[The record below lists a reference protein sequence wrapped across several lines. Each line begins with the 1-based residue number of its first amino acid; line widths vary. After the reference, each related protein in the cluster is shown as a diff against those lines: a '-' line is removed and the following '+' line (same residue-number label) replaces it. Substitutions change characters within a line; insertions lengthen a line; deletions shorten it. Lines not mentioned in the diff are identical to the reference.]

1 MGARALRLVAFSVMT
16 AVGVLGSA
24 FAAGY
29 ALDDPGGL
37 VGAGLVT
44 AWTVPMVGLGAFALL
59 APDRATPLLVAAT
72 YALLAFAAVDAVF
85 GVVPTDEVGPAVTLA
100 VLAVSVAVGCLGLH
114 RPGRAARLLLT
125 MVVVVAVLTVAVIAL
140 HASGVLPPGPG
151 PAVGSSGALL
161 VPVLLVAVLFRLAAD
176 AEIRQAE
183 SLIAPAAA
191 DRPASSRAT
200 GTRNGEQD
208 T

>member
-1 MGARALRLVAFSVMT
+1 VGRTSPGGSV
-16 AVGVLGSA
+16 

-37 VGAGLVT
+37 AGAGLVA
-44 AWTVPMVGLGAFALL
+44 AWTVPVVGLGAFALL
-59 APDRATPLLVAAT
+59 APDRAATVLV
-72 YALLAFAAVDAVF
+72 
-85 GVVPTDEVGPAVTLA
+85 
-100 VLAVSVAVGCLGLH
+100 
-114 RPGRAARLLLT
+114 
-125 MVVVVAVLTVAVIAL
+125 
-140 HASGVLPPGPG
+140 
-151 PAVGSSGALL
+151 
-161 VPVLLVAVLFRLAAD
+161 AD
-176 AEIRQAE
+176 AENRQAE